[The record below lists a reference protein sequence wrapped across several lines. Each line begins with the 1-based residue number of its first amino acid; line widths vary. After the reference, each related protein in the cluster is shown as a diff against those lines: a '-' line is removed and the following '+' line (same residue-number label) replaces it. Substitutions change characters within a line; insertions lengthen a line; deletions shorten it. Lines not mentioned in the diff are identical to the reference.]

1 MRKASFR
8 LHFNITVRFT
18 FNRQQMIDNE
28 ALEGA
33 TVDNDNSWSSSLG
46 SRSKSSGYGTVSST
60 VSRHRRPRM
69 KTSNSKMN
77 FGEATDDVHVC
88 IMCLRAIM
96 NHQVAYFLISL
107 PSFLCID
114 FHCVNSTTLA
124 AVIVLLATVRGVCVH

>member
-1 MRKASFR
+1 
-8 LHFNITVRFT
+8 
-18 FNRQQMIDNE
+18 MIDSE

-96 NHQVAYFLISL
+96 NHQVALYLHFSAIICKLL
-107 PSFLCID
+107 KRNRLRLFGKK
-114 FHCVNSTTLA
+114 LA
-124 AVIVLLATVRGVCVH
+124 

>member
-1 MRKASFR
+1 
-8 LHFNITVRFT
+8 
-18 FNRQQMIDNE
+18 MIDNE

-33 TVDNDNSWSSSLG
+33 AVDNDISWSSSLG

-96 NHQVAYFLISL
+96 NHQVALCFAAIIDLFCLFIHIIIFTFVFIYKLTFFTLFIFPFLFYDQLLFFIYLFSL
-107 PSFLCID
+107 EF
-114 FHCVNSTTLA
+114 
-124 AVIVLLATVRGVCVH
+124 